1 MLINKREDPS
11 SKNIKNSEAFTEY
24 SNDMNDID
32 KNIEEYNPNKTQKML
47 IVLDDL
53 VTDMLGNKKPNP
65 IVNEL
70 CLRRRK

>member
-11 SKNIKNSEAFTEY
+11 NKNFKNSEAFTEY
-24 SNDMNDID
+24 SNDMNDIY
-32 KNIEEYNPNKTQKML
+32 KNIEEYSTNKNQKML